1 MTLYC
6 GIDLHS
12 NNHVIVVIDD
22 QDKRLLE
29 RRVPNDLAE
38 TLAALEPFREDLMA
52 VAVESTY
59 NWYWL
64 VDGLM
69 DHGYEGRLVNTAA
82 VQQYSGLKY
91 AGDRHDA
98 FWLAHLMRL
107 GILPTG
113 YICPREVRDMRDLL
127 RKRLGLVRERARN
140 LTSIQNIL
148 ARELGHRVATA
159 QVRGILDTDESFRP
173 AVRSAIAA
181 NLVVIETLD
190 AVIAGLQ
197 QRVLAVIKP
206 TSRHQRLKTLCGV
219 GDVLAP
225 TIALETG
232 EIERFKSVGHYS
244 SYCRVVESRR
254 ENNERKKGEGNK
266 KCGNRY
272 LAWAFSEA
280 AHFAVRYNDRARR
293 FFDRKAAQRNRMV
306 AIRAVAH
313 KLARAAYFVQ
323 RDRVPFDA
331 AKLFA

>member
-1 MTLYC
+1 MSLYC

-12 NNHVIVVIDD
+12 NNHVIVVIDEK
-22 QDKRLLE
+22 DKRLLE
-29 RRVPNDLAE
+29 RRVANDLAE
-38 TLAALEPFREDLMA
+38 SLAALEPFREDLLA

-64 VDGLM
+64 VDGLN
-69 DHGYEGRLVNTAA
+69 DHGYSMRLVNTAA

-107 GILPTG
+107 NILPTG
-113 YICPREVRDMRDLL
+113 HICPRESRDMRDLL

-140 LTSIQNIL
+140 LTSVQNIL

-159 QVRGILDTDESFRP
+159 QVRGILDTDEHFRP
-173 AVRSAIAA
+173 AVRSAIGA
-181 NLVVIETLD
+181 NLSVIETLD
-190 AVIAGLQ
+190 TVITGLQHQVLEVIAQ
-197 QRVLAVIKP
+197 TK
-206 TSRHQRLKTLCGV
+206 RHQLLKTLCGV

-232 EIERFKSVGHYS
+232 EIGRFKSVGNYS

-254 ENNERKKGEGNK
+254 ESNERKKGEGNK

-280 AHFAVRYNDRARR
+280 AHFAVRYNERARR
-293 FFDRKAAQRNRMV
+293 FFDRKATRRNRMV

-331 AKLFA
+331 AKLFG

>member
-1 MTLYC
+1 MSLYC

-12 NNHVIVVIDD
+12 NNHVVVVIDGK
-22 QDKRLLE
+22 DKRLVE
-29 RRVPNDLAE
+29 RRVPNDLGE
-38 TLAALEPFREDLMA
+38 TLSVLEPFREDVLA

-64 VDGLM
+64 VDGLA
-69 DHGYEGRLVNTAA
+69 DHGYSTRLVNTAA

-91 AGDRHDA
+91 SGDRHDA

-113 YICPREVRDMRDLL
+113 YICRREIREVRDLL

-140 LTSIQNIL
+140 LTSVQNIL

-159 QVRGILDTDESFRP
+159 QVRNILHADEQFRP
-173 AVRSAIAA
+173 AVRTAIAA
-181 NLVVIETLD
+181 NLAVIETLD
-190 AVIAGLQ
+190 TVIAGIQ
-197 QRVLAVIKP
+197 AQVLEVIKP
-206 TSRHQRLKTLCGV
+206 TPRHQQLKTLCGV

-232 EIERFKSVGHYS
+232 EIERFKSVGNYS

-254 ENNERKKGEGNK
+254 ESNERKKGEGNK

-293 FFDRKAAQRNRMV
+293 FFDRKAARRNRMV

-323 RDRVPFDA
+323 RDKVPFDA
-331 AKLFA
+331 MKLFG

>member
-12 NNHVIVVIDD
+12 NNQMVVVIDD
-22 QDKRLLE
+22 RDRRLLE
-29 RRVPNDLAE
+29 RRVPNDLDA
-38 TLAALEPFREDLMA
+38 TLNALAPFKADLLA

-64 VDGLM
+64 VDGLS
-69 DHGYEGRLVNTAA
+69 DHGYSTQLVNTAK
-82 VQQYSGLKY
+82 VEQYSGLKY
-91 AGDRHDA
+91 SDDQHDA

-113 YICPREVRDMRDLL
+113 YICPREIREVRDLL

-140 LTSIQNIL
+140 LTSVQNIL
-148 ARELGHRVATA
+148 ARELGHRVPTSK
-159 QVRGILDTDESFRP
+159 VRGVLDADERFRP
-173 AVRSAIAA
+173 AVRTSIAA
-181 NLVVIETLD
+181 NLAVIETLD
-190 AVIAGLQ
+190 TVIAGIQTQVLGAIQPTQRYQ
-197 QRVLAVIKP
+197 Q
-206 TSRHQRLKTLCGV
+206 LKTLCGV

-232 EIERFKSVGHYS
+232 EIERFKSVGNYS

-254 ENNERKKGEGNK
+254 ESNERKKGAGNK

-293 FFDRKAAQRNRMV
+293 FFDRKAARRNRMV

-331 AKLFA
+331 ARLFG

>member
-12 NNHVIVVIDD
+12 NNQVIVVIDGN
-22 QDKRLLE
+22 DKRLLE
-29 RRVPNDLAE
+29 RRVPNE
-38 TLAALEPFREDLMA
+38 LAATLSALAPFREDLLS

-64 VDGLM
+64 VDGLS
-69 DHGYEGRLVNTAA
+69 DHGYAPRLVNTAA

-113 YICPREVRDMRDLL
+113 YICPRVIRDVRDLL

-140 LTSIQNIL
+140 LTSVQNIL

-159 QVRGILDTDESFRP
+159 QVRRIFDIEEHFRP
-173 AVRSAIAA
+173 GVRTAIAA
-181 NLVVIETLD
+181 NLAVIETLD
-190 AVIAGLQ
+190 TVIAGIQ
-197 QRVLAVIKP
+197 GQVLEVIKP
-206 TSRHQRLKTLCGV
+206 TSRHRQLKNISGV

-232 EIERFKSVGHYS
+232 EIERFKSVGNYS

-254 ENNERKKGEGNK
+254 ESNERKKGEGNK

-293 FFDRKAAQRNRMV
+293 FFDRKAAKRNRIV

-313 KLARAAYFVQ
+313 KLARAAYFIQ
-323 RDRVPFDA
+323 RDRVEFDA
-331 AKLFA
+331 ARLFG

>member
-1 MTLYC
+1 MSLYC

-12 NNHVIVVIDD
+12 NNQVIVVIDD

-29 RRVPNDLAE
+29 RRVPNELGA
-38 TLAALEPFREDLMA
+38 TLSALEPFREDLLA

-64 VDGLM
+64 VDGLA
-69 DHGYEGRLVNTAA
+69 DHGYSMRLVNTAK
-82 VQQYSGLKY
+82 VEQYSGLKY
-91 AGDRHDA
+91 AGDQHDA

-113 YICPREVRDMRDLL
+113 YICPRAIREVRDLL
-127 RKRLGLVRERARN
+127 RKRLSLVRERARN
-140 LTSIQNIL
+140 LTSVQNIL

-159 QVRGILDTDESFRP
+159 KVRRIFETDEHFRP
-173 AVRSAIAA
+173 AVRTAIAA
-181 NLVVIETLD
+181 NLAVIETLD
-190 AVIAGLQ
+190 TVIAGIQ
-197 QRVLAVIKP
+197 GQVLEVVKP
-206 TSRHQRLKTLCGV
+206 TPRHQQLKTLCGV

-232 EIERFKSVGHYS
+232 EIERFKSVGNYS

-254 ENNERKKGEGNK
+254 ESNERKKGEGNK
-266 KCGNRY
+266 RCGNRY

-293 FFDRKAAQRNRMV
+293 FFDRKAAKRNRMV

-323 RDRVPFDA
+323 RDQVPFDEQ
-331 AKLFA
+331 KLFG

>member
-12 NNHVIVVIDD
+12 NNQMVVVIDD
-22 QDKRLLE
+22 QDRRLLE
-29 RRVPNDLAE
+29 RRIPNELSATLSALA
-38 TLAALEPFREDLMA
+38 PFRQDLLA

-64 VDGLM
+64 VDGLS
-69 DHGYEGRLVNTAA
+69 DHGYSTQLVNTAK
-82 VQQYSGLKY
+82 VEQYSGLKY
-91 AGDRHDA
+91 ADDQHDA

-113 YICPREVRDMRDLL
+113 YICPREIREVRDLL

-140 LTSIQNIL
+140 LTSVQNIL
-148 ARELGHRVATA
+148 ARELGHRVSTSK
-159 QVRGILDTDESFRP
+159 VRGVLDADERFRP
-173 AVRSAIAA
+173 AVRTSIAA
-181 NLVVIETLD
+181 TLAVIETLD
-190 AVIAGLQ
+190 TVIAGIQTQVLGAIQ
-197 QRVLAVIKP
+197 PTQRY
-206 TSRHQRLKTLCGV
+206 RDLKTLCGV

-232 EIERFKSVGHYS
+232 EIERFKSVSNYS

-254 ENNERKKGEGNK
+254 ESNERKKGEGNK
-266 KCGNRY
+266 RCGNRY

-293 FFDRKAAQRNRMV
+293 FFDRKAARRNRMV

-331 AKLFA
+331 ARLFG

>member
-12 NNHVIVVIDD
+12 NNHVITVIDESD
-22 QDKRLLE
+22 RRLLE
-29 RRVPNDLAE
+29 QRVPNELTE
-38 TLAALEPFREDLMA
+38 TLAALEPFREDLLA
-52 VAVESTY
+52 VAIESTY

-64 VDGLM
+64 VDGLS
-69 DHGYEGRLVNTAA
+69 DHGYSPRLVNTAA

-113 YICPREVRDMRDLL
+113 YICPRKIRDVRDLL

-140 LTSIQNIL
+140 LTSVQNIL
-148 ARELGHRVATA
+148 ARELGSRVQTA
-159 QVRGILDTDESFRP
+159 QVRGILDADAHFRP
-173 AVRSAIAA
+173 GTRTAIAA
-181 NLVVIETLD
+181 NLAIIETLD
-190 AVIAGLQ
+190 TVIAGIEKQ
-197 QRVLAVIKP
+197 VFEVVQP
-206 TSRHQRLKTLCGV
+206 TPRYKRLKTICGV

-225 TIALETG
+225 TILLETG
-232 EIERFKSVGHYS
+232 EIERFKSVGNYS

-254 ENNERKKGEGNK
+254 ESNERKKGEGNK

-293 FFDRKAAQRNRMV
+293 FFDRKAAKRNRMV

-313 KLARAAYFVQ
+313 KLARAAYFIQ
-323 RDRVPFDA
+323 RDRVEFDA
-331 AKLFA
+331 ARLFG